1 MAQVKESRLKETKEN
16 LLKELASLRRQVAS
30 LRKDVI
36 AAETAGSRLAV
47 CFKWDREEYQTNFR
61 LVSAVTKDKT
71 ALRWLADAGWS
82 PD

>member
-1 MAQVKESRLKETKEN
+1 MAQVKEIKPKED
-16 LLKELASLRRQVAS
+16 LLKELVSLRHQVAR

-61 LVSAVTKDKT
+61 LVRAVTKDKT
-71 ALRWLADAGWS
+71 ALRWLADAGRS